1 MKDKRQSVWHTET
14 KVSLMFQLKRSEML
28 VASGR
33 VVKQQPSN
41 NLQFSTTKLAVFQ
54 TAGLLSTDADEPVN
68 LISVHPA

>member
-1 MKDKRQSVWHTET
+1 MNDKRQSVWHTET
-14 KVSLMFQLKRSEML
+14 KVSLNVSIKAVGD

-54 TAGLLSTDADEPVN
+54 TVGPLSTDADGPVN
-68 LISVHPA
+68 